1 MSASNNQM
9 ITCAGFQ
16 EFLQQKFQDSIREND
31 KEVIAAAERR
41 DSDLLTRI
49 ENFRREKMLEE
60 ERAANTAETI
70 LASIKP
76 NTMIRAVFRKD
87 TTRQTLHEK
96 AQIEWIQKHQYP
108 DAVKM
113 SAGTNGTCFTKNN
126 LHVITKA
133 NPRPSDATKTFD
145 VNVPSKKLFA
155 VLKHTSVP
163 GGAQDNQFADVKH
176 FVNEAV
182 GYLTAHPAAEEV
194 FAFYLDGAYY
204 TPAKINVLD
213 QMIPETLKTR
223 ISITN
228 CASILG
234 G

>member
-1 MSASNNQM
+1 M
-9 ITCAGFQ
+9 
-16 EFLQQKFQDSIREND
+16 
-31 KEVIAAAERR
+31 
-41 DSDLLTRI
+41 
-49 ENFRREKMLEE
+49 
-60 ERAANTAETI
+60 
-70 LASIKP
+70 
-76 NTMIRAVFRKD
+76 
-87 TTRQTLHEK
+87 
-96 AQIEWIQKHQYP
+96 
-108 DAVKM
+108 
-113 SAGTNGTCFTKNN
+113 
-126 LHVITKA
+126 
-133 NPRPSDATKTFD
+133 
-145 VNVPSKKLFA
+145 NVPSKKLFA